1 MKRVDRRKPARTSR
15 RHLASP
21 GAMNKLDPSRDFAF
35 YAEISARLAD
45 ARVQEK
51 VEHERLARLMGLWDR
66 NSIYTLPAR
75 LPALP
80 AKLASSSL
88 IEARALERRVDLRL
102 ARTNLESSPRRS
114 VLRTQPGTSTL

>member
-1 MKRVDRRKPARTSR
+1 EARGSAEASAD
-15 RHLASP
+15 LAKALGQS
-21 GAMNKLDPSRDFAF
+21 GAMNKLHQSRDFAF
-35 YAEISARLAD
+35 YAEISARLSD

-66 NSIYTLPAR
+66 GSSYTLPAR

-88 IEARALERRVDLRL
+88 IEARAMERRVDPR
-102 ARTNLESSPRRS
+102 ANLEIFAK
-114 VLRTQPGTSTL
+114 TLGL